1 MSLMNRF
8 DKREQFRVDLNKAR
22 YDLQR
27 IAHFV
32 WVGWREDGAE
42 RRLGR
47 AFEHRLALF
56 VETCHD
62 GVVLFE
68 TDKQARQWRLVVVAL
83 FEVLPR
89 LLQRKPRQLLDA
101 AQY

>member
-62 GVVLFE
+62 AGVDADVH
-68 TDKQARQWRLVVVAL
+68 TDMISEEPLEQVPLGGNSLVPEEYGA
-83 FEVLPR
+83 
-89 LLQRKPRQLLDA
+89 
-101 AQY
+101 Y

>member
-1 MSLMNRF
+1 MNRF
-8 DKREQFRVDLNKAR
+8 DKRKQFRVDLNEAR
-22 YDLQR
+22 YDPQR

-32 WVGWREDGAE
+32 WIGWREDGAE

-56 VETCHD
+56 VETGYD

-68 TDKQARQWRLVVVAL
+68 ANEQARQWRLS
-83 FEVLPR
+83 
-89 LLQRKPRQLLDA
+89 
-101 AQY
+101 

>member
-1 MSLMNRF
+1 MDFFCECKELRI
-8 DKREQFRVDLNKAR
+8 DPNKSFNESH
-22 YDLQR
+22 R

-32 WVGWREDGAE
+32 WIGWREDGAE
-42 RRLGR
+42 RRHGR

-68 TDKQARQWRLVVVAL
+68 TNEQAWQWRLVVVAL
-83 FEVLPR
+83 FEALP
-89 LLQRKPRQLLDA
+89 
-101 AQY
+101 